1 MVCLA
6 FTGLSL
12 GFNLCLQ
19 CVNLLHQFVLWQV
32 PVYVEVWV
40 KTQIDLALKKLG
52 LELSI
57 VVLDLSSHREVAQNI
72 EARC

>member
-6 FTGLSL
+6 FTNLGL
-12 GFNLCLQ
+12 GFDLCLQ
-19 CVNLLHQFVLWQV
+19 RVNLLHQFVLWQV

-40 KTQIDLALKKLG
+40 QTQIDLALKKLG
-52 LELSI
+52 LELSV
-57 VVLDLSSHREVAQNI
+57 VVLDLSSHRKVAENI